1 MTVQL
6 PDVGTRLCT
15 LHTLNSMTRF
25 YVTTLKPKPSFTSDD
40 LINAELPRSSVH
52 CPHEIKVD
60 KAQIDNALLD
70 VSQCHIVK
78 LKCIY
83 HDFKWIMKWFR
94 VNVLELWVHVA
105 WGLTRLLLKVSLLF
119 KRLNIQK
126 GTISQIAS
134 YRSTAFKLLFII
146 YNLYH

>member
-6 PDVGTRLCT
+6 PDAGYAHLKFNEFT
-15 LHTLNSMTRF
+15 TRF

-83 HDFKWIMKWFR
+83 HDFK
-94 VNVLELWVHVA
+94 
-105 WGLTRLLLKVSLLF
+105 
-119 KRLNIQK
+119 
-126 GTISQIAS
+126 
-134 YRSTAFKLLFII
+134 
-146 YNLYH
+146 